1 METTAQPTRYQ
12 LIQVLDAVAARIAAA
27 ISGAGPPAITEA
39 SW

>member
-1 METTAQPTRYQ
+1 VRPRHEPRYSE
-12 LIQVLDAVAARIAAA
+12 IHVDEPVLARIAVA